1 MKRCRSEETTC
12 PIPSEL
18 LREIF
23 LFANSCSDI
32 NNLSRAWYID
42 APGHITVRAFLC
54 LYSVSRL
61 WATVMHGLIRELYV
75 ILVKSHRPIQYF
87 RQSPFLL
94 SCVHDLIR
102 EVTFYATET
111 MPSQQTAQLLAA
123 CTSLTLMTLKPTPFL
138 QCLTCM
144 TNLTSVSLSVTDKD
158 ALFALE
164 NYTRLTDLSTANHRH
179 DETYCFLPGLTYL
192 SILGPN
198 GGSWSCVDK
207 MAPHLKKLHTCYTH
221 DSMLLLSNL
230 TTLEISK
237 PHFHAFSLVRLKD
250 MVQIRNLVL
259 KNTEHSIRIDDIVS
273 LPRLVSLDVRDPQLT
288 GDLALL
294 TALKSL
300 TLRSVDYY
308 YYNRLYAITTLT
320 RLTHLD
326 IEFKNVNEAR
336 PFFESTFPIVFK
348 AIDDIATQNAI
359 RGAL

>member
-12 PIPSEL
+12 SIPSEL

-42 APGHITVRAFLC
+42 APGHIMVRAFLC

-75 ILVKSHRPIQYF
+75 ILERTYRPINYF
-87 RQSPFLL
+87 RKFPFLL

-102 EVTFYATET
+102 NVTFYGNET
-111 MPSQQTAQLLAA
+111 VPSQETAQLLAE
-123 CTSLTLMTLKPTPFL
+123 CTSLTLMNVNPTPFL
-138 QCLTCM
+138 QGLTGM
-144 TNLTSVSLSVTDKD
+144 TNLTAVSLSTTDEGAPS
-158 ALFALE
+158 ALA
-164 NYTRLTDLSTANHRH
+164 NYTRLTDLTIVNHLH
-179 DETYCFLPGLTYL
+179 DETYCLLPGLTYL

-198 GGSWSCVDK
+198 GNNWSNVDK
-207 MAPHLKKLHTCYTH
+207 MAPHLKKIHACH
-221 DSMLLLSNL
+221 AHASMLLLPNL

-237 PHFHAFSLVRLKD
+237 PHFYALNFVTLKD
-250 MVQIRNLVL
+250 MVQIRHLVL

-294 TALKSL
+294 TALKRL
-300 TLRSVDYY
+300 VLRNVNYY
-308 YYNRLYAITTLT
+308 YYNKLYAITTLT
-320 RLTHLD
+320 QLTHLD

-348 AIDDIATQNAI
+348 G
-359 RGAL
+359 R